1 MSTKLVFTLFACACL
16 FLVGCTQKPPMD
28 IRAEAEALRSIEA
41 QWTAANKARDI
52 DRILSIVAP
61 DIVFMYADA
70 PSGVGHE
77 AFRKSTESWLAD
89 TAISRTYSCTV
100 EAVEV
105 AASGDL
111 AYTRGTN
118 WYSQSTPKGLVD
130 KSDKWVTVYKKTDG
144 KWRAIIDIGTPMP
157 VSSQ

>member
-1 MSTKLVFTLFACACL
+1 MLLACMSLS
-16 FLVGCTQKPPMD
+16 LVGCAQKPPVD

-52 DRILSIVAP
+52 DRVLSIVAP
-61 DIVFMYADA
+61 DIAFMYANS
-70 PSGVGHE
+70 PSGVGLE

-89 TAISRTYSCTV
+89 TAVSRTYSCTV
-100 EAVEV
+100 DTVEV

-118 WYSQSTPKGLVD
+118 WYSETTPKGLVA
-130 KSDKWVTVYKKTDG
+130 KSDKWVTVYKKIDG
-144 KWRAIIDIGTPMP
+144 KWKAIIDIGTPM
-157 VSSQ
+157 SQ